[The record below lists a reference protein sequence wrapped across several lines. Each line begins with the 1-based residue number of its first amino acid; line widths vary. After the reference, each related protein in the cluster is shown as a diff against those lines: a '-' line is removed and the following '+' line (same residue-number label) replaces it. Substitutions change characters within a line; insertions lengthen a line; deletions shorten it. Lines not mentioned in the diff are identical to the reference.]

1 VTEFPSDLNVTK
13 YTPEERLE
21 TFMGVVPITL
31 ESLKTSF
38 PEISC
43 ILIAAIEILFFML

>member
-21 TFMGVVPITL
+21 TSIVFSIVF
-31 ESLKTSF
+31 EDLKICL
-38 PEISC
+38 PEISVTDTLS
-43 ILIAAIEILFFML
+43 IIMSFLT